1 MTLHP
6 GGHHVPS
13 GNDLQQVLRV
23 PGDTTYLQR
32 AQAGWTWFQQTGMIN
47 GSQLV
52 NDGINLST
60 CKNNG
65 DTAWTYNQG
74 VVIGALTELSKAT
87 NNSAHLNT
95 ARQLADAADHC
106 AVAPHDPT
114 ASCASRVSRA
124 IAVATGRPSRAPM
137 YVVSAS

>member
-32 AQAGWTWFQQTGMIN
+32 APAGWTWFQQTGMIN

-65 DTAWTYNQG
+65 DTAWTYSQG
-74 VVIGALTELSKAT
+74 VLIGALTELSKAT

-95 ARQLADAADHC
+95 ARQLADAATTAPSLHTTRRHPAG
-106 AVAPHDPT
+106 AV
-114 ASCASRVSRA
+114 
-124 IAVATGRPSRAPM
+124 
-137 YVVSAS
+137 